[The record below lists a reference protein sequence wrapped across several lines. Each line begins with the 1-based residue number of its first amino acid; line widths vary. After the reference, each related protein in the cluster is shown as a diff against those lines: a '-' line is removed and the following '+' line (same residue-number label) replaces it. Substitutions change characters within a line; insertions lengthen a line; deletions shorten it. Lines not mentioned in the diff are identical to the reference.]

1 MATHEARLAAE
12 EPRCQALDCMSVR
25 FVAGLFPGICPGIAA
40 GCVTVCGAGFRISLL
55 LDSMLF
61 WSLFA
66 FRITLDYEECVSL
79 MRTPPKTGELVL
91 CCLVAEKGCSP
102 SSAQCVFCFRSECS

>member
-12 EPRCQALDCMSVR
+12 EPRCQALDCLSVR

-40 GCVTVCGAGFRISLL
+40 GCVTVCGVGFRIRLL
-55 LDSMLF
+55 LDSMLS

-66 FRITLDYEECVSL
+66 FRITLDYEEYISL
-79 MRTPPKTGELVL
+79 LQTPPRTCVLVQRS
-91 CCLVAEKGCSP
+91 LVEKGWVLP
-102 SSAQCVFCFRSECS
+102 FLGAAWL